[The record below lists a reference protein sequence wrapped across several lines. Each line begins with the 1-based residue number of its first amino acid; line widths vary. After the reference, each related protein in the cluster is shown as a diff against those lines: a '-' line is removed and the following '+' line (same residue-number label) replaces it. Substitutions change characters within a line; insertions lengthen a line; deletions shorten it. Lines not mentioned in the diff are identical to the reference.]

1 MSQKE
6 NIFRFNHIDKS
17 KTKEEI
23 QEIKELY
30 KYYHLKLWIYQKV
43 YKHFKKLNLLL
54 NITSSGL
61 IVVGAVAGGL
71 TANPAILGSMSG
83 AGLVLKTFS
92 ETNDYKKK
100 IEMARFA
107 YTSYDKTLVS
117 LRTSLRVGTF
127 NRDDFLKEMTVLD
140 ETIVDFAPLVTRF
153 EKQYAKKFLSH
164 PTENV
169 RQMAESLRQEPSPQ
183 GLSLNE

>member
-30 KYYHLKLWIYQKV
+30 KYYHFKLWIYQKV

>member
-17 KTKEEI
+17 KTKEKI

-30 KYYHLKLWIYQKV
+30 KYYHFKYWCYQKV
-43 YKHFKKLNLLL
+43 YKYFKKLNLLL
-54 NITSSGL
+54 NMTSSGL

-71 TANPAILGSMSG
+71 TANPAILGSISG

-92 ETNDYKKK
+92 ETKNYKRK
-100 IEMARFA
+100 IEMARSA

-117 LRTSLRVGTF
+117 LRPGGGGGGGEIDSAL
-127 NRDDFLKEMTVLD
+127 
-140 ETIVDFAPLVTRF
+140 A
-153 EKQYAKKFLSH
+153 A
-164 PTENV
+164 
-169 RQMAESLRQEPSPQ
+169 
-183 GLSLNE
+183 

>member
-6 NIFRFNHIDKS
+6 NIFNFNHIDKS

-30 KYYHLKLWIYQKV
+30 KYYHFKYWCYQKA
-43 YKHFKKLNLLL
+43 YKYFKKLNLLL
-54 NITSSGL
+54 NMSSTGL
-61 IVVGAVAGGL
+61 IVIGTVAGGL
-71 TANPAILGSMSG
+71 TANPAIIGSISG

-92 ETNDYKKK
+92 ETKNYKRK
-100 IEMARFA
+100 IEMSKFC
-107 YTSYDKTLVS
+107 YTSYNKVLVE
-117 LRTSLRVGTF
+117 LRTSLRGATF
-127 NRDDFLKEMTVLD
+127 NKDDFLKEMTVLD

-164 PTENV
+164 PTDTASTE
-169 RQMAESLRQEPSPQ
+169 
-183 GLSLNE
+183 

>member
-17 KTKEEI
+17 KTNEEI

-30 KYYHLKLWIYQKV
+30 KYYHFKFWVYQKA
-43 YKHFKKLNLLL
+43 YKHFKKLNLIL

-71 TANPAILGSMSG
+71 TANPAILGSISG

-92 ETNDYKKK
+92 ETKNYKK

-117 LRTSLRVGTF
+117 LRTSLRGGTF
-127 NRDDFLKEMTVLD
+127 IKEDFLKEMTVLD

-153 EKQYAKKFLSH
+153 EKQYAKKFLSY
-164 PTENV
+164 PTETV
-169 RQMAESLRQEPSPQ
+169 K
-183 GLSLNE
+183 